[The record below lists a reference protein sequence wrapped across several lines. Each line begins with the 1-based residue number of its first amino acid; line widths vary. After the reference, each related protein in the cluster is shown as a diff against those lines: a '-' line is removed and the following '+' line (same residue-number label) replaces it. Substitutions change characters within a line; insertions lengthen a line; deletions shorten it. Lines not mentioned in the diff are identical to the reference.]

1 MMDKFIFYSTLKVS
15 LSSGINSIWR
25 SRFDVFWKKKL
36 KAVLNEN
43 LKGFFL
49 KKNIFI
55 CHVLDSSYQRPGY
68 RPGPNCKTAVV
79 FYILTGL
86 SEVFTNVPGCCSRIS
101 KEETNW
107 SATRG
112 SPMHL
117 SRLRSSLK
125 NKSAIMS
132 WKNRAVSLLHVS
144 KTSPYNAESTLTDYF
159 SMPVAQSSTIQQI
172 CCAAP
177 SLAMCFCIWLKLP
190 CVQHT

>member
-25 SRFDVFWKKKL
+25 SHFDAFWKRNWKHFWMKTW
-36 KAVLNEN
+36 KD
-43 LKGFFL
+43 FFFQ
-49 KKNIFI
+49 KNIFI

-86 SEVFTNVPGCCSRIS
+86 SEVLTNVPGCCSRIS

-112 SPMHL
+112 SPMQL
-117 SRLRSSLK
+117 STAFILKKQLSNYVMEEQSRFPSPRFQNISL
-125 NKSAIMS
+125 
-132 WKNRAVSLLHVS
+132 
-144 KTSPYNAESTLTDYF
+144 
-159 SMPVAQSSTIQQI
+159 
-172 CCAAP
+172 
-177 SLAMCFCIWLKLP
+177 
-190 CVQHT
+190 

>member
-25 SRFDVFWKKKL
+25 SRFDVFWKRNWKHFWMKTW
-36 KAVLNEN
+36 KD
-43 LKGFFL
+43 FFL
-49 KKNIFI
+49 KNILI

-79 FYILTGL
+79 FYILTVL

-112 SPMHL
+112 SPMQL
-117 SRLRSSLK
+117 SRLCSSLK
-125 NKSAIMS
+125 KQ
-132 WKNRAVSLLHVS
+132 VSNYVM
-144 KTSPYNAESTLTDYF
+144 KE
-159 SMPVAQSSTIQQI
+159 QSSF
-172 CCAAP
+172 P
-177 SLAMCFCIWLKLP
+177 SPRFPNISL
-190 CVQHT
+190 